1 VRPNA
6 PHRSPP
12 HARADEVESL
22 ALGVGQVRRRI
33 VMIGPATRDRAL
45 VEQNTPRRNSAHNV
59 ADLGA
64 VDGLDQ
70 VCAGPGVKRL
80 GQGLVVIE

>member
-1 VRPNA
+1 
-6 PHRSPP
+6 
-12 HARADEVESL
+12 
-22 ALGVGQVRRRI
+22 
-33 VMIGPATRDRAL
+33 MIGPTTRDRAL

-70 VCAGPGVKRL
+70 ICAGPGVKRL